1 MKLSAAYYGKG
12 NSTVVIYLYKNNI
25 LMSWLQVF
33 SLLFLLFSAQFK
45 IEKKKTNK
53 KSDFHKL
60 CCYCHVGE
68 RKHITID

>member
-45 IEKKKTNK
+45 IEKTNK
-53 KSDFHKL
+53 KSDFLLSCRREETHNN
-60 CCYCHVGE
+60 
-68 RKHITID
+68 